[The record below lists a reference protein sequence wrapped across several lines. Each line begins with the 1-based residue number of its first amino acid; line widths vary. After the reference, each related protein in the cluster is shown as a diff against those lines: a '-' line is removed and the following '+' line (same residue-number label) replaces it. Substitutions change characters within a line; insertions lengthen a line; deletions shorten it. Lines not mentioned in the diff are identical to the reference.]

1 VNSHD
6 ATLNQH
12 RCRWH
17 IAAAI
22 IACVGFFSPVHAG
35 GGVGTANSREA
46 AIQQAT
52 ALMPEG
58 SVISDADCSLQSGGG
73 FTVYTCNVEWEP

>member
-17 IAAAI
+17 IAAVI
-22 IACVGFFSPVHAG
+22 IACVGFFNPVHAG
-35 GGVGTANSREA
+35 GEIGTANSREA

-52 ALMPEG
+52 ELMPEG
-58 SVISDADCSLQSGGG
+58 SVITDTDCTLQSGSGL
-73 FTVYTCNVEWEP
+73 TIYACNVECEP